1 MTDKERKR
9 RKEREREGK
18 AGAREKERWKGEKPW
33 LGWKST
39 KGQRGTYSVPF
50 RFLHP
55 LFLYTSIQCDD
66 KKRARQ
72 KNEKLFESV
81 ELG

>member
-1 MTDKERKR
+1 ME
-9 RKEREREGK
+9 
-18 AGAREKERWKGEKPW
+18 KGEKPCPR
-33 LGWKST
+33 LEVDERT
-39 KGQRGTYSVPF
+39 ERYIYSVPF

-66 KKRARQ
+66 KKRAKQ